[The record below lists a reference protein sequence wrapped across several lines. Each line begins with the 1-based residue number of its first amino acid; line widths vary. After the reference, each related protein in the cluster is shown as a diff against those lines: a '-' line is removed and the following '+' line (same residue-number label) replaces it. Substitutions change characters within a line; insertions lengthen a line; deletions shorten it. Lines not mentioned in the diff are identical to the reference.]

1 MANEIINAHMKDIQL
16 IQKEYWE
23 AYESDKVKLTY
34 FLEDRQTRNTR
45 DVNTTLNNLCYN
57 IILNGLKGINT
68 SIEELNSKPKF
79 SEEYNGAY
87 ISGVLKVCRFCL
99 EYLIWY
105 VEDNQT
111 QESAISCSEQWSDIY
126 FLLGNLSRVLLL
138 QGDFWECFNIL
149 EKLAKYNRNKE
160 AGIDEVSLRIKW
172 LLLYLKQWTR
182 SEYIDNYAQLPDY
195 CINSRVCTISYIEEQ
210 FRKRYILGKLNNYLS
225 FQVSN
230 CSKFSF
236 DLQYNVLLNYLY
248 DSAAE
253 ILNNNILLKK
263 SEWQEK
269 SEYINSYNKI
279 QTICTIRRL
288 EEREQVRRIFY
299 RYGNSDDTLF
309 LNRCYKISID
319 VTELHKK
326 LNLSLCEKCST
337 LRRILKNIFEIF
349 NGLQTVDRS
358 SHECS
363 EDISVG
369 SLLCNGALISNN
381 GIRDNRMLEHTYSDI
396 KEQDRRRTRSR
407 SGVNATYFKQKD
419 EVNESCYSELSSD
432 NLTTLVPIF
441 ADKQY
446 RQWLH
451 FIPYYCNYFL
461 FQIAGIPGPNVAN
474 SNHQSLETFDKLI
487 MSNYSNFLDMP
498 ASGLSKLTTI
508 SEKVIDYANKYG
520 IDLSVADYSKNQDKY
535 SDINYSSELDLINMI
550 LKSNLDE
557 INLVYLFNNYIQ
569 PSIMEKLLYF
579 LNVYSVT
586 KSSITNIKHEIIN
599 EVAYLL
605 SEYTTIYNYL
615 FKSIEEELDFL
626 HKLDDHS
633 QKFTGLN
640 DGSAY
645 YYYTNGKLTLNF
657 NHYIKESLKEENK
670 SEPRLIFSLNDLWVK
685 YPEITNLLLSK
696 SAIGFDYIS
705 VIYGMCESSLL
716 LMQISKIFDLNV
728 KDDNNFS
735 VNIANMFSQ
744 QFWKL
749 EFENIVGH
757 LMFIQLTNTNSLKAK
772 ILWLLSLYYLFES
785 EIVNVSFRKTFSI
798 SINIPAIQELTQKQE
813 SFLCAALYI
822 SRIVHNLIIE
832 NGLMENKEVIYNRLS
847 CKKYADAF
855 SVDNSNIIIGVIER
869 ELSFRRPSS
878 NLFASPT
885 SYLCSILHI
894 LNETDLITLYNCSIT
909 SKILSS
915 FYRIN
920 GLLTKLNSYLQEE
933 EICNILQGEELVI
946 LFEVLIKLTNKCIYD
961 HIIDKENFNG
971 VIPVVFIDFL
981 REILLLF
988 ETLKD
993 RAFSNGISKYQTIY
1007 SGIKSLKDILHYL
1020 IVTVVTGLHRL
1031 FMNLIQTCKGM
1042 VNLLKVMMQIVIHL
1056 VDIYQEVTSYSLQP
1070 RCIIYIIRYLFY
1082 LDFSINFEQL
1092 NEQNGS
1098 LRLSTPNLES
1108 SNSNKTDQAASK
1120 DENENPISI
1129 NNFVDK
1135 RSTALSNTDHL
1146 ILDFIILYGIIC
1158 RFSSC
1163 IPTWISEMRSCKES
1177 FYAEINSGNIPSEL
1191 FKNSLYLN
1199 NWSNFYDE
1207 CSEYIDKYTRFS
1219 FTHWPLHDFVIDPEI
1234 ETEYLEILGL
1244 LLQCIYGIP
1253 VCPLPCK
1260 PFNKIII
1267 KNYSHLFKNH
1277 DRGID
1282 NMENNIILNSD
1293 ELAKRLPCPILLLS
1307 CNVFSFLLSCTSLT
1321 DKQYSDA
1328 KRLFYDSITGA
1339 IQSLVFPEE
1348 KMERSGKIP
1357 IELKS
1362 MNDDVPLTLRHLSLP
1377 FIYPPYMELLHYYFE
1392 LYSTRKYETEN
1403 SYKYS
1408 LSISNIKQL
1417 LDTYICDPFDT
1428 SYISEYLDE
1437 ENISEVDY
1445 KANLK
1450 KKNDILE
1457 LTSISILQ
1465 WDYLEKK
1472 VDLIPIKYFAYNSK
1486 VFFAKKL
1493 DKIFAY
1499 SKDGSQE
1506 LFRSSLSEVVNFVLS
1521 RVEKCVYIPF
1531 KSMAS
1536 SFESAIPLIYSNRD
1550 STLWYPGR
1558 FGITSHT
1565 VNSGSSLPSNKEV
1578 VLEALDNLKL
1588 VSFSLS
1594 VRPDIKVGNLTSAS
1608 NSIKIVLC
1616 ELDDIN
1622 ASHSLHLALGFCYD
1636 EQYSYYYPNFFERLF
1651 IQATSLLNM
1660 ELEWWNL
1667 QTKFCKLNPTNKSSE
1682 FICNFGNKVKSFHFD
1697 TDSKVVEN
1705 YDFCSK
1711 KKNKENLE
1719 FIIEQNNLDHYLSTT
1734 DNIYSISF
1742 DLICMNM
1749 IKLKA
1754 LYPTLCLRIH
1764 LIRCL
1769 IRRRYSNS
1777 NTKLAWY
1784 SHSPSILPMNTT
1796 CFDRLETF
1804 IYHVLW
1810 KIMEMHKHF
1819 ILIYLP
1825 NVSRVSNWFDYNN
1838 GVSPKIQNCFW
1849 FIPYTHAKLK
1859 WKLLKLSIIRYIT
1872 NNQNQSDPQHFFK
1885 VLIDGF
1891 RSLYVYIAEALLI
1904 AFFQLSG
1911 DPNAEEFPKKLLENC
1926 IYYSHFEISKA
1937 VNDIYEKYRSKL
1949 LERVLSNLNSQN
1961 SSSCTP
1967 QVHNFLRI
1975 FYLLQSVQHF
1985 VYLTR
1990 KCNIFENE
1998 CFLIYLAQLSD
2009 FYSIWKNEISSLK
2022 DAKKDI
2028 FSDFSNALCD
2038 DISDITPALPLHK
2051 RPKPTPSISSLS
2063 HIGYSYHSLLHFIIS
2078 GYSSEDCHSYFQKVF
2093 MHGRRI
2099 LNIWKIDNTKLCL
2112 DHYTGLY
2119 YRRNRKYLSS
2129 KFKYLTIPVILSEIS
2144 VENLIN
2150 NIGEYKSIRY
2160 NSEYFLLN
2168 TNTSQNYS
2176 FVVLRKLLNPEVLD
2190 ISLYEANNKNL
2201 DQVTSNNISLLP
2213 NEYNKDQHSLQQVV
2227 YTHLENINSS
2237 LDILCDL
2244 IIHEVKLIKQLEASK
2259 TYEYSF
2265 AKTDYLQNFISS
2277 IRKENEHDSSNLTL
2291 NKNVYMPQWSDNTEI
2306 GQLNL
2311 SCRLVCIYFDTIAK
2325 MYQALIDLNLDLD
2338 GRTILKI
2345 YGIMEVFHKNKGD
2358 IETNIINT
2366 NSSLKDSSHFVA
2378 SSSMN
2383 SLSNSMTRIL
2393 EKLCGGI
2400 VSLIIPSCINF
2411 TLQKYQK
2418 VLENCFYEMF
2428 CRSFVGNRTSTNSNK
2443 DVTGHDIISIIY
2455 TLREYLG
2462 ITNAKKNIKRQRQTQ
2477 AKEYMTNSVRENIIK
2492 TQKISENVVYSPISL
2507 FNDEEIIYSK
2517 KNCVI
2522 K

>member
-1 MANEIINAHMKDIQL
+1 MKDIQL
-16 IQKEYWE
+16 IQKEFWE

-34 FLEDRQTRNTR
+34 FLENRQTRNTR
-45 DVNTTLNNLCYN
+45 DENTTLNNLFYN
-57 IILNGLKGINT
+57 IISNGLKGINT
-68 SIEELNSKPKF
+68 SIEELNNKPEF
-79 SEEYNGAY
+79 SEDYNGAY
-87 ISGVLKVCRFCL
+87 ISDVLRVCRFCL

-111 QESAISCSEQWSDIY
+111 QESTISYSEKWSDIY
-126 FLLGNLSRVLLL
+126 LLLGNLSRVLLL
-138 QGDFWECFNIL
+138 QGDFWECFNTL

-160 AGIDEVSLRIKW
+160 AGIDEISLRIKW

-182 SEYIDNYAQLPDY
+182 SEYIDNYLQLPDY

-230 CSKFSF
+230 CNKISF
-236 DLQYNVLLNYLY
+236 DIQYNVLLNYLY

-253 ILNNNILLKK
+253 ILNNNILLLKDF
-263 SEWQEK
+263 EWQEK

-288 EEREQVRRIFY
+288 EEKEQVRRIIY
-299 RYGNSDDTLF
+299 RYSDSDDTLF
-309 LNRCYKISID
+309 LNRRYKINID
-319 VTELHKK
+319 IAELHKK
-326 LNLSLCEKCST
+326 LNLSLCKKCST
-337 LRRILKNIFEIF
+337 LRRILKNICEIF
-349 NGLQTVDRS
+349 NGLQTVDRN

-363 EDISVG
+363 EYISVG
-369 SLLCNGALISNN
+369 SLLCDGTSISND
-381 GIRDNRMLEHTYSDI
+381 GIWDNRILEHTYSNI
-396 KEQDRRRTRSR
+396 KEQDRRRTRSS
-407 SGVNATYFKQKD
+407 SGVNATHFKQKD
-419 EVNESCYSELSSD
+419 EVNESYSELSSD

-441 ADKQY
+441 ANKQY
-446 RQWLH
+446 RQWLY

-461 FQIAGIPGPNVAN
+461 SQIAGIPGPNVAN
-474 SNHQSLETFDKLI
+474 SNYQSLETFDKLI
-487 MSNYSNFLDMP
+487 MLNYSNFLDIP

-520 IDLSVADYSKNQDKY
+520 IDLSVADYSKNQDNY
-535 SDINYSSELDLINMI
+535 LDISYSSELDLINII

-569 PSIMEKLLYF
+569 PSIMEKFLYI
-579 LNVYSVT
+579 LNVYPVT
-586 KSSITNIKHEIIN
+586 KSNITNIKHEIS

-605 SEYTTIYNYL
+605 IEYTNIYNYL
-615 FKSIEEELDFL
+615 LKSIEEELEFL

-645 YYYTNGKLTLNF
+645 YYTNGGLTLNF
-657 NHYIKESLKEENK
+657 NHYIKESLREKNK
-670 SEPRLIFSLNDLWVK
+670 SEPRLIISLNDLWVK

-696 SAIGFDYIS
+696 STIGFDYIS
-705 VIYGMCESSLL
+705 VIYGICESSLM
-716 LMQISKIFDLNV
+716 LMQISKIFNLNI

-735 VNIANMFSQ
+735 ANTANIFSQ

-749 EFENIVGH
+749 EFENIAGH
-757 LMFIQLTNTNSLKAK
+757 LMMITQLTNTSSLKAK
-772 ILWLLSLYYLFES
+772 VLWLLSLYYLFES
-785 EIVNVSFRKTFSI
+785 EIVNVSFKKTFSI
-798 SINIPAIQELTQKQE
+798 SVNIPTIQELTQKQE
-813 SFLCAALYI
+813 NFLCAALHI
-822 SRIVHNLIIE
+822 SRIVHNLIIKNE
-832 NGLMENKEVIYNRLS
+832 LMENEEVIYNRLG
-847 CKKYADAF
+847 CKKYVNAF
-855 SVDNSNIIIGVIER
+855 SINNSNIIIGVIER

-894 LNETDLITLYNCSIT
+894 LNETDLITLYDCSTT
-909 SKILSS
+909 SKTLSS
-915 FYRIN
+915 FDRIN
-920 GLLTKLNSYLQEE
+920 RLLTKFNSYLQEE
-933 EICNILQGEELVI
+933 EMCNIQGEELVI
-946 LFEVLIKLTNKCIYD
+946 AFEILIKLTNKCIYD

-971 VIPVVFIDFL
+971 VIPAVFIDFL
-981 REILLLF
+981 WEILLLF

-993 RAFSNGISKYQTIY
+993 RAFSNDISNYKTIY
-1007 SGIKSLKDILHYL
+1007 NGIKSLKDILHYL
-1020 IVTVVTGLHRL
+1020 IITVVTGLHRL
-1031 FMNLIQTCKGM
+1031 FMHLIQTYKGM

-1070 RCIIYIIRYLFY
+1070 RCIMYFIRYLFY

-1098 LRLSTPNLES
+1098 LKLSTPNLES
-1108 SNSNKTDQAASK
+1108 SNSNKTDQIVRK
-1120 DENENPISI
+1120 DENEDPISI
-1129 NNFVDK
+1129 NSSVDK
-1135 RSTALSNTDHL
+1135 KLTALSSTYNL
-1146 ILDFIILYGIIC
+1146 ILDFIILYGIIY
-1158 RFSSC
+1158 RFSPC
-1163 IPTWISEMRSCKES
+1163 IPTWISEMKSCKEF
-1177 FYAEINSGNIPSEL
+1177 FYANINSGDIPSEL
-1191 FKNSLYLN
+1191 FKDSLYLN

-1219 FTHWPLHDFVIDPEI
+1219 FTHWPLHDVVIDPEI
-1234 ETEYLEILGL
+1234 ETEYLEVLGL

-1267 KNYSHLFKNH
+1267 RNYNNLFKNH
-1277 DRGID
+1277 YRGIN
-1282 NMENNIILNSD
+1282 NMENDVILNS
-1293 ELAKRLPCPILLLS
+1293 ELAIRLPCPILLLS
-1307 CNVFSFLLSCTSLT
+1307 CNVFSSLLSCTSLT
-1321 DKQYSDA
+1321 DKQYSYA
-1328 KRLFYDSITGA
+1328 RRSFYDSIIGA
-1339 IQSLVFPEE
+1339 IQSLVFPKENI
-1348 KMERSGKIP
+1348 KRSDKEVIMD
-1357 IELKS
+1357 LKS
-1362 MNDDVPLTLRHLSLP
+1362 MNDNIPLILRHLSLP
-1377 FIYPPYMELLHYYFE
+1377 FIYPSYMELLHYYFE

-1403 SYKYS
+1403 SHKYA
-1408 LSISNIKQL
+1408 LSISNLKRL

-1437 ENISEVDY
+1437 GNTSEVYY
-1445 KANLK
+1445 KADFK
-1450 KKNDILE
+1450 KKDILE
-1457 LTSISILQ
+1457 FTPISILQ

-1472 VDLIPIKYFAYNSK
+1472 VDLIPIKHFSYSSK
-1486 VFFAKKL
+1486 VFFAKKFDEL
-1493 DKIFAY
+1493 FAY
-1499 SKDGSQE
+1499 SEDNSQE
-1506 LFRSSLSEVVNFVLS
+1506 LFKSSLSEVVNSVLS

-1531 KSMAS
+1531 KSIAS

-1588 VSFSLS
+1588 VSYSLS
-1594 VRPDIKVGNLTSAS
+1594 VRPDIKIGNLTSAS
-1608 NSIKIVLC
+1608 NSIKIILC

-1622 ASHSLHLALGFCYD
+1622 ASYSLHLALGFCYD
-1636 EQYSYYYPNFFERLF
+1636 GQYSYYYPNSFERLF

-1667 QTKFCKLNPTNKSSE
+1667 QTKFSKLNPTNKSSE
-1682 FICNFGNKVKSFHFD
+1682 FICNFGNKVKYFHFD
-1697 TDSKVVEN
+1697 IDSKVVEN

-1711 KKNKENLE
+1711 RKSKENPE
-1719 FIIEQNNLDHYLSTT
+1719 FTMEQNNLDHYLSIT

-1769 IRRRYSNS
+1769 IRRRYSS
-1777 NTKLAWY
+1777 LNTKLTWY
-1784 SHSPSILPMNTT
+1784 SHSPSIIPMNDTT
-1796 CFDRLETF
+1796 CFDKLETF

-1810 KIMEMHKHF
+1810 KVMEMHKHF

-1825 NVSRVSNWFDYNN
+1825 NISRVSNWFDYNN

-1849 FIPYTHAKLK
+1849 FIPYIHAKLK

-1872 NNQNQSDPQHFFK
+1872 NNQRQSDLQQFFK

-1891 RSLYVYIAEALLI
+1891 RSLYVYITEALLI
-1904 AFFQLSG
+1904 TFFQLSG
-1911 DPNAEEFPKKLLENC
+1911 DPNAGEFSKKLLENC
-1926 IYYSHFEISKA
+1926 IYCSHFEISKA
-1937 VNDIYEKYRSKL
+1937 VNDMYEKYRSKL

-1990 KCNIFENE
+1990 KCSIFENE
-1998 CFLIYLAQLSD
+1998 CFLIHLEQLSD
-2009 FYSIWKNEISSLK
+2009 FYSILKNEISLK

-2038 DISDITPALPLHK
+2038 DISDITPALPSHK
-2051 RPKPTPSISSLS
+2051 RAKPTPSTSSLS

-2099 LNIWKIDNTKLCL
+2099 LNIWKIDNAKLCL

-2144 VENLIN
+2144 VGNLIN
-2150 NIGEYKSIRY
+2150 NIREYKSIRY

-2176 FVVLRKLLNPEVLD
+2176 FVALHKLLNPEVLD
-2190 ISLYEANNKNL
+2190 IFLYEVNNRNL
-2201 DQVTSNNISLLP
+2201 YQVTSNNMSLLS
-2213 NEYNKDQHSLQQVV
+2213 NEYNKDQHFLQQVV

-2244 IIHEVKLIKQLEASK
+2244 IIHEVKLIKQLEVSG

-2265 AKTDYLQNFISS
+2265 SKTDYLQNFISN
-2277 IRKENEHDSSNLTL
+2277 IRKENEHNLSNLIL
-2291 NKNVYMPQWSDNTEI
+2291 NKSIYMSQWSDNTEI

-2311 SCRLVCIYFDTIAK
+2311 SCRLVCIYFDTITK
-2325 MYQALIDLNLDLD
+2325 MCQALIDLNLDLD

-2345 YGIMEVFHKNKGD
+2345 YGIMEVFYKNKVGD
-2358 IETNIINT
+2358 IENNITNT
-2366 NSSLKDSSHFVA
+2366 NLSLENSSYFVT
-2378 SSSMN
+2378 SSSVN

-2393 EKLCGGI
+2393 EKLCGNI
-2400 VSLIIPSCINF
+2400 VSLIIPSCINS

-2418 VLENCFYEMF
+2418 LLENCFYEMF
-2428 CRSFVGNRTSTNSNK
+2428 CRSFVGNRTSTNPNK
-2443 DVTGHDIISIIY
+2443 DVIGHDIISIIY

-2462 ITNAKKNIKRQRQTQ
+2462 ITNAKKNTKRQRQTQ
-2477 AKEYMTNSVRENIIK
+2477 AKEYTTNSVGEDIMK
-2492 TQKISENVVYSPISL
+2492 TQKISENIVYSPVSL

-2517 KNCVI
+2517 KGCVI
-2522 K
+2522 R